1 MEQEKILG
9 HYFPC
14 CQFCVHDG
22 NCELKHFEL
31 MGLSSA
37 GKVDDTPYPGH
48 ENLVWHLSVFQDN
61 RRRGTCAGRIMK
73 SGSIFIPLIC
83 ECGTAINSFCKKFTL
98 NKKGRKRLKLA
109 KGIAKEKRIELSEID
124 PEDLPPLDP
133 NYEAIGY

>member
-9 HYFPC
+9 RYFAC

-31 MGLSSA
+31 MGLPSA
-37 GKVDDTPYPGH
+37 DKVDDTPYPGH
-48 ENLVWHLSVFQDN
+48 ENLGWHLSAFQDN
-61 RRRGTCAGRIMK
+61 RQRGTCAGRIMK

-83 ECGTAINSFCKKFTL
+83 ECGTAINSFCKKMTP
-98 NKKGRKRLKLA
+98 NKKGRKRLELA
-109 KGIAKEKRIELSEID
+109 KRIAEEKGIELSEID